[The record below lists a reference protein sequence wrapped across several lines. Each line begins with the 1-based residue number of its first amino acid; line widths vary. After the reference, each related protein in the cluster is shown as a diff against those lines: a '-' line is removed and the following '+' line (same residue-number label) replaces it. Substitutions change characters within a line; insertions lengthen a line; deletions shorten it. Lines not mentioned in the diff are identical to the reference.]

1 MRSAICLSI
10 SLCVYLCVCAH
21 RKKRR
26 IVNIYKRLNNF
37 GLANVLRLTSL
48 ARKPPWRGNS
58 SANNYYK
65 H

>member
-10 SLCVYLCVCAH
+10 SVCVYVCVCVH

-37 GLANVLRLTSL
+37 GLA
-48 ARKPPWRGNS
+48 ACA
-58 SANNYYK
+58 SANEPRTRASLQGKYLCK
-65 H
+65 